1 MARAVL
7 FCNGEIRDIGYHKA
21 LIRDDDYIIA
31 VDGGGRYCVK
41 MNLLPSVAIGDFDS
55 LPEDIKKYF
64 TEKNV
69 ETVDFP
75 ADKDYIDM
83 VLGIEEARK
92 RGFEDILIL
101 GAFGGKRVDMFMGN
115 LLALAGYDECIV
127 MKNEENEV
135 RFLQGGKKLDFYGRI
150 GHYVS
155 ILPLSDTVAAAESTG
170 LKYPLEGLVFHR
182 GETRSISNEFV
193 KETASVSLKE
203 GTALVVIQTR

>member
-31 VDGGGRYCVK
+31 VDGGGRYCVE

-92 RGFEDILIL
+92 RGFQEILIL

-127 MKNEENEV
+127 MKNE
-135 RFLQGGKKLDFYGRI
+135 
-150 GHYVS
+150 
-155 ILPLSDTVAAAESTG
+155 
-170 LKYPLEGLVFHR
+170 
-182 GETRSISNEFV
+182 
-193 KETASVSLKE
+193 
-203 GTALVVIQTR
+203 